1 MQADIE
7 RITQLAETISSA
19 RGLSIVDV
27 RLAQQ
32 GKHRTLEVT
41 IYRAGGRISLDDCEH
56 ISKEL
61 DAALDAE
68 PTPLVEGSYMLE
80 VQSPGI
86 DRKLASERE
95 YKLFSGQPV
104 EVKTKQ
110 KVDNLGAAFTGK
122 LVGLDNGSVVIEDP
136 EKISDS
142 PKAKKKN
149 GKADGQPTQDSQ
161 TISVEMTNI
170 ISVKLLP
177 NTPPLTDGSTTE

>member
-1 MQADIE
+1 MHADIE

-41 IYRAGGRISLDDCEH
+41 IYRAGGRISLDDCEQV
-56 ISKEL
+56 SKDLE
-61 DAALDAE
+61 AALDSE
-68 PTPLVEGSYMLE
+68 PTPLVDGSYMLE

-95 YKLFSGQPV
+95 YKLFSGQAV
-104 EVKTKQ
+104 EVKTRQ
-110 KVDNLGAAFTGK
+110 KVDDLGAAFTGK
-122 LVGLDNGSVVIEDP
+122 LVGLDNGNVIIEQP
-136 EKISDS
+136 EKISDKKQ
-142 PKAKKKN
+142 PKNKKQQSTEAAP
-149 GKADGQPTQDSQ
+149 G
-161 TISVEMTNI
+161 TIAVQMSNV

-177 NTPPLTDGSTTE
+177 TMPPQSDGSTTE